1 MSKYLQLDYK
11 SGFFFEYSTNEKE
24 GYEKVTSTT
33 GKVGY
38 RKYYKEGVS
47 GVLESVSLYD
57 GKFGKQIS
65 MTIKDSDGD
74 LNYLPVDIKD
84 QKGNVA
90 EYAESLTKLLPKL
103 EKGLVVTVRGYNFLP
118 EGQKYKKV
126 GISITVADTKLQGL
140 TNAYYDKEGN
150 LVEGNIPAILW
161 EEDPLDSSKKTPSMA
176 SVDAKN
182 KYLLKVIKEQTDRL
196 QYVKNSDNSP
206 QPKKEEPKQEAPK
219 NAVPT
224 ATPSE
229 AFPSAISNEIEDK
242 LPF

>member
-150 LVEGNIPAILW
+150 LVEGNIPAI
-161 EEDPLDSSKKTPSMA
+161 PPPPPPS
-176 SVDAKN
+176 V
-182 KYLLKVIKEQTDRL
+182 
-196 QYVKNSDNSP
+196 SP
-206 QPKKEEPKQEAPK
+206 
-219 NAVPT
+219 
-224 ATPSE
+224 
-229 AFPSAISNEIEDK
+229 
-242 LPF
+242 